1 MSSLIPLR
9 PEGGGERSDRPDAPL
24 QQRLT
29 EEERLGRIEVR
40 AAQWKALELARTVFG
55 QDVGIAMIGLRSGGP
70 VRGLLRLD
78 VPFESLERHRQR
90 EGVFLSLVGQDPLL
104 TRVPLVY
111 VVGPD
116 GA

>member
-1 MSSLIPLR
+1 VSSLIPLR

-24 QQRLT
+24 QERLS

-40 AAQWKALELARTVFG
+40 AAQWKALELARAVFG
-55 QDVGIAMIGLRSGGP
+55 KEVGVAMIGLRPRGP
-70 VRGLLRLD
+70 LRGLLRLD
-78 VPFESLERHRQR
+78 VPFDSLERHRER

-104 TRVPLVY
+104 ARVPLVY

-116 GA
+116 GS